1 MSIPPPEAIFNVAP
15 FSTLMTVYLFP
26 PPGNP
31 VFIQIPRALFTFTVP
46 PNRFTEAFWFAT
58 LSERPGKK
66 YSIVVNVPPV
76 TSKIPLPPAEEPI
89 PSSFRETDPPERL

>member
-1 MSIPPPEAIFNVAP
+1 M
-15 FSTLMTVYLFP
+15 
-26 PPGNP
+26 
-31 VFIQIPRALFTFTVP
+31 FIQIPRALFTFTVP